1 VIFSIVFKKKILP
14 QRRRWAKMHTYDCV
28 AMVLP
33 QVEFLEKKDMK
44 KTLRP
49 ARKWG
54 EKIEKKAGQVQTI
67 AGKSGEGKYS
77 SKRDEGYGAEYWKQ
91 QCCDS
96 LSTWIYLEGA
106 GIL

>member
-1 VIFSIVFKKKILP
+1 
-14 QRRRWAKMHTYDCV
+14 MHTYDCV

-54 EKIEKKAGQVQTI
+54 EKIEKKVGQVQTI

-77 SKRDEGYGAEYWKQ
+77 SK
-91 QCCDS
+91 
-96 LSTWIYLEGA
+96 
-106 GIL
+106 